1 MGLPQNCFFAF
12 ALDFALSR
20 LTYIIQNL
28 IIYPENMKKN
38 LNILGG
44 LHKSQNILLKL
55 TQMGVSRQKAYKL
68 VQSLAM
74 KSLDSNK
81 KFDDVIMEDPII
93 LKYINKQD
101 LKESLFTNNKV
112 KHIDKIFKKAFE
124 N

>member
-1 MGLPQNCFFAF
+1 
-12 ALDFALSR
+12 
-20 LTYIIQNL
+20 
-28 IIYPENMKKN
+28 
-38 LNILGG
+38 
-44 LHKSQNILLKL
+44 
-55 TQMGVSRQKAYKL
+55 MGVSRQKAYKL

-101 LKESLFTNNKV
+101 LKESLFTNNKI

-124 N
+124 I